1 MVQPT
6 DKNYLNGMWGKLAC
20 EILTQN
26 WEAALDELKRLQ
38 MFIDEST
45 FGSSL
50 QSLQQKTWLIHWSL
64 FVFFNHPKV
73 GRNLRGRS
81 KKSGPGVES
90 SNLSANIGP
99 TETYYIPNEWKL
111 NKVFYELCRFEIAAL
126 IE

>member
-1 MVQPT
+1 MYIHRLLVQPT

-73 GRNLRGRS
+73 GSLDYVVPSIRTISVVFFLHVF
-81 KKSGPGVES
+81 KSS
-90 SNLSANIGP
+90 
-99 TETYYIPNEWKL
+99 
-111 NKVFYELCRFEIAAL
+111 FCFDC
-126 IE
+126 

>member
-1 MVQPT
+1 MYIHRLLVQPT

-73 GRNLRGRS
+73 GRNLD
-81 KKSGPGVES
+81 
-90 SNLSANIGP
+90 
-99 TETYYIPNEWKL
+99 YIVPSIKTTSV
-111 NKVFYELCRFEIAAL
+111 VFF
-126 IE
+126 

>member
-1 MVQPT
+1 
-6 DKNYLNGMWGKLAC
+6 MWGKLAC

-73 GRNLRGRS
+73 GRSLDYIS
-81 KKSGPGVES
+81 LPFKQHQLYSFSVFES
-90 SNLSANIGP
+90 S
-99 TETYYIPNEWKL
+99 
-111 NKVFYELCRFEIAAL
+111 FYFDC
-126 IE
+126 